1 LALTLVFRPE
11 PPRLPGPKADAPA
24 DGAPKKAQEEHH
36 TFRFLAMMP
45 RAIWQGRVDQLI
57 NKNRSRAG
65 SGFFLGSD
73 TSRGQSAI
81 NLYLFISAS
90 VAPFSTDA
98 VSSFFQTKKTGS
110 LRRQPRDQIERRRAL
125 RAEGQDSLDDLHER
139 LELEFPPDGQMRRV
153 SRERS
158 ATRSVERTSPQSA
171 GGQHPARPPG
181 RIRKNTAGL
190 NLEARFRTI
199 PPARN
204 SRERTRRRRP
214 PGSGSCHSLRPG
226 LQISIGHCA
235 TNVRRSRF
243 VN

>member
-1 LALTLVFRPE
+1 MLLRDEFAAFS
-11 PPRLPGPKADAPA
+11 APCEA
-24 DGAPKKAQEEHH
+24 
-36 TFRFLAMMP
+36 TRT
-45 RAIWQGRVDQLI
+45 
-57 NKNRSRAG
+57 G

-125 RAEGQDSLDDLHER
+125 RAEGQDSLDDLDER

-181 RIRKNTAGL
+181 SV
-190 NLEARFRTI
+190 
-199 PPARN
+199 P
-204 SRERTRRRRP
+204 RRLQPLKRSAVAPRWPRP
-214 PGSGSCHSLRPG
+214 QHTPGGRP
-226 LQISIGHCA
+226 
-235 TNVRRSRF
+235 
-243 VN
+243 